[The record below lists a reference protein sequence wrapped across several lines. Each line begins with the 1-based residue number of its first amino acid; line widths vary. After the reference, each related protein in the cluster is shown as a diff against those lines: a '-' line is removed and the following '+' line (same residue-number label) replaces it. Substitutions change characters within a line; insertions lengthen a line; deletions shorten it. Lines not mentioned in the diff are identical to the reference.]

1 MTTEKKARRIV
12 IACGGTGGHMFPGVA
27 VAERLC
33 ALGHRPL
40 LLISRKEVDA
50 EGARKYGE
58 LEFRTVQAIAKPRT
72 FSLRMISF
80 LVKFAGSL
88 LSCCKLL
95 RQERADV
102 VLGMGGFTS
111 LAPVMVGRM
120 LGLRTYMHD
129 SNSIPGRANRLT
141 ARFCTAVL
149 LGMEEAA
156 KFFPKSDCRVT
167 GTPVRK
173 EVLQAPTQEE
183 ARRMLGLPEDKTILL
198 VTGGSQ
204 GAQKLN
210 TLMVEAA
217 RALPQ
222 VQFLIIAGK
231 ADEQRVTA
239 LSEGVGN
246 VRVMGFCSD
255 MSTAYAA
262 ADGVVAR
269 SGASTLTE
277 LSILAKACMLVPYPY
292 AADNHQ
298 YHNARVFADAGAAV
312 LCEQDQLTVAG
323 IVNFVERHL
332 LDKAARQAMQDA
344 MHRCSS
350 PDAAQIIAQLIS
362 ES

>member
-1 MTTEKKARRIV
+1 MTTEKKSRRIV

-40 LLISRKEVDA
+40 LLISRKAVDA

-183 ARRMLGLPEDKTILL
+183 ARRMLGLPEDTEDDALAEPEGDNQTAASMRVYSFESL
-198 VTGGSQ
+198 DRVSD
-204 GAQKLN
+204 
-210 TLMVEAA
+210 AA
-217 RALPQ
+217 RACGDPYDGVNTLYKKPDSRQ
-222 VQFLIIAGK
+222 YFLVVKRDG
-231 ADEQRVTA
+231 ADDLSFSRA
-239 LSEGVGN
+239 CNILSEYGAKI
-246 VRVMGFCSD
+246 RHEYS
-255 MSTAYAA
+255 SEAY
-262 ADGVVAR
+262 
-269 SGASTLTE
+269 
-277 LSILAKACMLVPYPY
+277 Y
-292 AADNHQ
+292 AEHYEVICRDRAIQ
-298 YHNARVFADAGAAV
+298 
-312 LCEQDQLTVAG
+312 
-323 IVNFVERHL
+323 IM
-332 LDKAARQAMQDA
+332 RQF
-344 MHRCSS
+344 
-350 PDAAQIIAQLIS
+350 
-362 ES
+362 